1 MQLEECPHPSIVSL
15 HSQQVP
21 YHNRQQMFK
30 SPRMPLM
37 SSQFNGRRPICTLS
51 TSTYAQLRAPRG
63 WPNQMARG
71 LLAHLAS
78 LPEFIELDLNYRY
91 FNKMDT
97 QLLFDFARSCP
108 HLDTIQIIDY
118 NPATTFRR
126 TRLGD

>member
-1 MQLEECPHPSIVSL
+1 
-15 HSQQVP
+15 
-21 YHNRQQMFK
+21 
-30 SPRMPLM
+30 
-37 SSQFNGRRPICTLS
+37 
-51 TSTYAQLRAPRG
+51 
-63 WPNQMARG
+63 MARG

-78 LPEFIELDLNYRY
+78 LPEFIELDLNYPY

-126 TRLGD
+126 TRLGDWRLTPFQTEDISKLFAAGAELPSYFEQ